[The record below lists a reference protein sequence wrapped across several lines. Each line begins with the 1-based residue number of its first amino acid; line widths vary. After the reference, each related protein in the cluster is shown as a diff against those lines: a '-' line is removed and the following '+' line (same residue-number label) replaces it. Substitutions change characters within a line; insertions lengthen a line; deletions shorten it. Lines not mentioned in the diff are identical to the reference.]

1 MARTVPAAV
10 RELEDFVAAAN
21 PKGRSAQAMLSSV
34 KKNAE
39 AWRALMD
46 NQQRHQLSDG
56 VRRVVKRMRK
66 SEDAGDLADTPL
78 LNKLDGYLDWLQKAA
93 QAAE

>member
-1 MARTVPAAV
+1 MQLLRTARTVPAAV

-34 KKNAE
+34 KKNAQ

-56 VRRVVKRMRK
+56 VRRVVKRMRNPRTRAT
-66 SEDAGDLADTPL
+66 SATLRC
-78 LNKLDGYLDWLQKAA
+78 
-93 QAAE
+93 